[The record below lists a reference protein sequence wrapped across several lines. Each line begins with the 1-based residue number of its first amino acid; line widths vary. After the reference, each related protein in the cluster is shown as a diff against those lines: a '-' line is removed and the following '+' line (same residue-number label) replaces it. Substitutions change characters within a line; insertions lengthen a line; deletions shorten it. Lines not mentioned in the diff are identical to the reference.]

1 VDDRPMLTFDLTASI
16 MAAAGAQSRED
27 RPLDGVDIL
36 GQIAKGQPPLPRTLF
51 WRARRAERT
60 WKAVRE
66 PDGLKYVSKQDGD
79 EFEEHLYDVAHD
91 PGETKDLLASRRD
104 DAKRLKQEL
113 AEWEQDVKPKK

>member
-1 VDDRPMLTFDLTASI
+1 
-16 MAAAGAQSRED
+16 
-27 RPLDGVDIL
+27 VDIL

-79 EFEEHLYDVAHD
+79 EFEEHLFDVAHD
-91 PGETKDLLASRRD
+91 PGETKDLLDERPAD
-104 DAKRLKQEL
+104 VKRLKQEL
-113 AEWEQDVKPKK
+113 ADWEAEVKRKK